1 MDSSYCWKS
10 LLVRHLNGYLVPT
23 KQILLVMVTEQGKK
37 HNGYILVSANGGLN
51 QQRVAVCNAVAAA
64 SLLNATLVLPKFL
77 YSSVWKDASQFGE
90 IYQEEY
96 FLEYLKND
104 VDIVKELPSHL
115 QAVDVEA
122 IGSQVGKKAIVK

>member
-1 MDSSYCWKS
+1 M
-10 LLVRHLNGYLVPT
+10 LL
-23 KQILLVMVTEQGKK
+23 
-37 HNGYILVSANGGLN
+37 
-51 QQRVAVCNAVAAA
+51 CF
-64 SLLNATLVLPKFL
+64 TLKFEFLIFYFPL
-77 YSSVWKDASQFGE
+77 YFFPPSQFGE

>member
-1 MDSSYCWKS
+1 MRDF
-10 LLVRHLNGYLVPT
+10 
-23 KQILLVMVTEQGKK
+23 
-37 HNGYILVSANGGLN
+37 
-51 QQRVAVCNAVAAA
+51 RVALFWTKIWISNFLFS
-64 SLLNATLVLPKFL
+64 SLFFPP
-77 YSSVWKDASQFGE
+77 SQFGE

-122 IGSQVGKKAIVK
+122 IGSQVGKKLLLNRSELWKG